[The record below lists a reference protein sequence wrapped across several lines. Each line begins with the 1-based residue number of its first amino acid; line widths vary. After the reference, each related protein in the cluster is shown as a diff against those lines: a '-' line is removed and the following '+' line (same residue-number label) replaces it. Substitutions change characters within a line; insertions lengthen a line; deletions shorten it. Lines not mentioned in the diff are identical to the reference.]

1 MKHITQNSLRR
12 QKVAESGRVCTGAYL
27 ADIS

>member
-12 QKVAESGRVCTGAYL
+12 WKPEYIGFIVRACSDL
-27 ADIS
+27 SS